1 MAPTC
6 IVKDASNVAVGAVLQ
21 QYIDDAWQ
29 PISFFSKSLQPAE
42 KKYSTFD
49 RELLAIY
56 LAIKHF
62 RHFVEGR
69 QFQVLTDHKPL
80 TIALNACSDRHSP
93 RQAPQLDFIVQF
105 TSVIR
110 HVKGKNNVVA
120 DALSR
125 IESNALMS
133 GQSPVIDFQAM
144 AASQQDDHQVRVLQ
158 YSQPLV
164 SKWKLFRCWLA
175 MGPSYAT
182 HPRALHALYFHSPG
196 AVSCSTLYMDCLIQE
211 FALHRSSSLL
221 VTCGH
226 WSTQMFDV
234 GLATVCSVNAPRFIG
249 TLNLLWR
256 RSHYQTS
263 GSTLCTSTW

>member
-1 MAPTC
+1 M
-6 IVKDASNVAVGAVLQ
+6 GAVFQ
-21 QYIDDAWQ
+21 QYIDDTWQ

-62 RHFVEGR
+62 RHFLEGR

-80 TIALNACSDRHSP
+80 TFALNARSDRHSP
-93 RQAPQLDFIVQF
+93 RQARQMDFIAQF

-110 HVKGKNNVVA
+110 HVQGQDNVVA

-144 AASQQDDHQVRVLQ
+144 AAAQQDDHQVRALQ
-158 YSQPLV
+158 SSPATGLKVEAVPL
-164 SKWKLFRCWLA
+164 LA
-175 MGPSYAT
+175 GNN
-182 HPRALHALYFHSPG
+182 
-196 AVSCSTLYMDCLIQE
+196 TL
-211 FALHRSSSLL
+211 
-221 VTCGH
+221 
-226 WSTQMFDV
+226 
-234 GLATVCSVNAPRFIG
+234 GLRGVR
-249 TLNLLWR
+249 
-256 RSHYQTS
+256 
-263 GSTLCTSTW
+263 